1 MKCNI
6 PYSSIISEQNLRI
19 AYINAR
25 RGKRKYRDVQI
36 FEKDIDGNIKKLH
49 ELLSRHEYRT
59 SAYRTQYVTDS
70 NKTRKIYKLP
80 FYPDRIV
87 QWAIILQMDS
97 FFRSQFSEHS
107 HASIKGKGI
116 HTALRDVQNAF
127 KEGYKYCY
135 KIDVRKFFPHVDHT
149 ILKQM
154 LEHQIS
160 DRDTLSLLFENIES
174 VPKDEGLPIGNYCS
188 QYYANYYLTPF
199 DDYLTKKGIRFV
211 RYMDDICIFLFDKIG
226 FRPLQRDIE
235 WFLLRKLNLT
245 LKDNWQLFPIDIRG
259 LDFVGYRIWKD
270 KTIIRKSIFK
280 RIRKRTKSI
289 NEMIKLG
296 MGVTEHDECSVMSYY
311 GWIKFCSPRA
321 RTTILKFYFNDILKF
336 IRQ

>member
-1 MKCNI
+1 
-6 PYSSIISEQNLRI
+6 
-19 AYINAR
+19 
-25 RGKRKYRDVQI
+25 
-36 FEKDIDGNIKKLH
+36 
-49 ELLSRHEYRT
+49 
-59 SAYRTQYVTDS
+59 
-70 NKTRKIYKLP
+70 
-80 FYPDRIV
+80 
-87 QWAIILQMDS
+87 
-97 FFRSQFSEHS
+97 
-107 HASIKGKGI
+107 
-116 HTALRDVQNAF
+116 
-127 KEGYKYCY
+127 
-135 KIDVRKFFPHVDHT
+135 
-149 ILKQM
+149 
-154 LEHQIS
+154 
-160 DRDTLSLLFENIES
+160 
-174 VPKDEGLPIGNYCS
+174 
-188 QYYANYYLTPF
+188 
-199 DDYLTKKGIRFV
+199 
-211 RYMDDICIFLFDKIG
+211 MDDICIFLFDKTG